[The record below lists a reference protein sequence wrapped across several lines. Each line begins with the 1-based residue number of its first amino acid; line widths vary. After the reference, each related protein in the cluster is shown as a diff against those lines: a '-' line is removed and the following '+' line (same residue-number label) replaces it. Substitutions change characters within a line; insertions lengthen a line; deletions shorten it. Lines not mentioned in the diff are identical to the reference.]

1 MASVAH
7 KVALITG
14 ASSGIGATT
23 CRFFAREGYKLVLA
37 GRNLDSL
44 QSVAQCCGKVEKLII
59 SSDLTDV
66 NEPSKIIEKSVS
78 HFGRLDVLV
87 NNAAILALGSIEE
100 SDLEQ
105 YDNIMDTNIRSMYQ
119 LTQKAV
125 PHLIKTQGSVVNVSS
140 INGLRS
146 FPGALTYSISKSA
159 VDQFTRCIAL
169 ELASKQVR
177 VNCVNPGIVDTN
189 IRKRGNVSE
198 EVAEFLERSKTT
210 HALGRIGTTEEI
222 ADAILFLASD
232 RASFITGVTLP
243 VDGGKHAMCPY

>member
-198 EVAEFLERSKTT
+198 VVAEFLERSKTT